1 MLGTQSILCDG
12 AEGSAWP
19 PSLPPVP
26 PPWYPDP
33 SPHQSS
39 IVRELHVL
47 GGPGVAEKRG
57 VRRNVPSVV
66 GVKGLIG
73 D

>member
-47 GGPGVAEKRG
+47 GGWGGREERRQEKCALSG
-57 VRRNVPSVV
+57 
-66 GVKGLIG
+66 GGEG
-73 D
+73 AHW